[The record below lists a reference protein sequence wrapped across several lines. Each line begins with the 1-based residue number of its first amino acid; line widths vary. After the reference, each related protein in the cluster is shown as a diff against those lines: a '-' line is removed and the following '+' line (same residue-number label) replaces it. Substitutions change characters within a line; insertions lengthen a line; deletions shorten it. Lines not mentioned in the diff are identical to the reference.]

1 MDAHKA
7 RETSSAR
14 LAFATSASPS
24 AAVEAAALEARGVA
38 AGFIDSGFASHASNL
53 LLRGEAAGLLR
64 DGGYSHRTAAGRLP
78 SPYGSYPSE
87 RMSLGRDE
95 PRTAIIHYWL
105 VGMRGGERVLERLIR
120 LFPRADIFTHVYNP
134 DAVSNTI
141 RARPVQTTFI
151 QKLPGA
157 QRHYQKY
164 LPLMP
169 LALEQLDLRGYDLIL
184 SSESGPAK
192 GVIVPPGALHVCY
205 CHSPMRYL
213 WDHYTDYL
221 HSAGRLTRLAMP
233 MLTHGLRK
241 WDHASSARVDRFIA
255 NSTFI
260 QQRIEKSYRR
270 PSAVVFPPVDVS
282 LFRPSDEI
290 DPHYL
295 WVGQMTAYK
304 RADLAVEAFNAL
316 GLPLLMVGE
325 GEMLRELKARAR
337 PNVKIVP
344 RLGFD
349 ELRQAYAR
357 CRALVFT
364 AEEDFGMVPVEAM
377 ASGRPVLA
385 YGRGGAI
392 DSVRPGVSGLFFREQ
407 TKESLIDAVEAMEAW
422 LPQFNPAD
430 AMREAERF
438 SPERFD
444 EGVLSVIAG

>member
-1 MDAHKA
+1 MDAEKA
-7 RETSSAR
+7 RKTSQET
-14 LAFATSASPS
+14 LAVADELATPSS
-24 AAVEAAALEARGVA
+24 AAVEPASAGAQGLAHLGFSAAAP
-38 AGFIDSGFASHASNL
+38 SL
-53 LLRGEAAGLLR
+53 L
-64 DGGYSHRTAAGRLP
+64 
-78 SPYGSYPSE
+78 SPRAPTPFGDYPSE
-87 RMSLGRDE
+87 RMRRSRDE

-105 VGMRGGERVLERLIR
+105 VGMRGGERVIERLIR

-134 DAVSNTI
+134 AAVSSVI
-141 RARPVQTTFI
+141 RARPIKTTFI

-169 LALEQLDLRGYDLIL
+169 MALEQLDLRGYDLII

-192 GVIVPPGALHVCY
+192 GVIVPPNALHVCY

-213 WDHYTDYL
+213 WDHYPDYL
-221 HSAGRLTRLAMP
+221 NSAGRLTRLAMP
-233 MLTHGLRK
+233 TLSHLLRK
-241 WDHASSARVDRFIA
+241 WDYASSARVDRFIA
-255 NSTFI
+255 NSSFI
-260 QQRIEKSYRR
+260 QNRIEKSYRR
-270 PSAVVFPPVDVS
+270 PSSVVFPPVDVS
-282 LFRPSDEI
+282 LFKPSDEI

-325 GEMLRELKARAR
+325 GEMLRNLKARAG
-337 PNVKIVP
+337 PNIKIVP

-349 ELRQAYAR
+349 ELRRAYAR

-364 AEEDFGMVPVEAM
+364 AEEDFGIVPVEAM

-392 DSVRPGVSGLFFREQ
+392 DSVRPGVSGLFFEEQ
-407 TKESLIDAVEAMEAW
+407 TKESLIAAVQAMEAW
-422 LPQFNPAD
+422 LPEFNPAD

-444 EGVLSVIAG
+444 EGVLSVIGG